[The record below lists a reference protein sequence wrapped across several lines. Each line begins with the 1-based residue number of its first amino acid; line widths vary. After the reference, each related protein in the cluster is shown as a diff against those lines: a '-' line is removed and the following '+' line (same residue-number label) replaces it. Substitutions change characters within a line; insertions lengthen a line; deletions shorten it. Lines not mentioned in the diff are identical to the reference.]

1 MNCPNCAAPIPANTL
16 TCPYCHSRVSVDLKG
31 VNFAPKVQHK
41 TLMCPRCVDV
51 PLEEI
56 TLEIGHQD
64 LDIERCPNCQG
75 LFFDP
80 GELEFMLDQSVKHV
94 LKIDHKK
101 LAALSEEST
110 IGRMKN
116 RYLKCPHCTDL
127 MNYYNYGGR
136 SGVIVDWCKEHGIWL
151 DGGELKRL
159 LEWKKFGGEELKD
172 NWEDAKRAEQTRQFK
187 QKNTAPM
194 SSFDSYD
201 DESYDNRRRGIDI
214 IDIAESIFDVVKHL
228 IK

>member
-1 MNCPNCAAPIPANTL
+1 MNCPNCAAPIPASTL
-16 TCPYCHSRVSVDLKG
+16 NCPYCHSRVSVDLKG
-31 VNFAPKVQHK
+31 VNFTAKDHHK
-41 TLMCPRCVDV
+41 TLICPRCDIA
-51 PLEEI
+51 LEEI
-56 TLEIGHQD
+56 TLEMEQD
-64 LDIERCPNCQG
+64 LDLERCPECQG

-94 LKIDHKK
+94 LQIDHNK

-116 RYLKCPHCTDL
+116 RYVKCPHCTDL

-136 SGVIVDWCKEHGIWL
+136 SGVIVDWCKPHGIWL

-172 NWEDAKRAEQTRQFK
+172 KMEDARRDEQARQIK
-187 QKNTAPM
+187 QKSSAPM
-194 SSFDSYD
+194 TSMDSFDDS
-201 DESYDNRRRGIDI
+201 ESDKRRGIDF
-214 IDIAESIFDVVKHL
+214 IDIAETLFDVIKHIVK
-228 IK
+228 